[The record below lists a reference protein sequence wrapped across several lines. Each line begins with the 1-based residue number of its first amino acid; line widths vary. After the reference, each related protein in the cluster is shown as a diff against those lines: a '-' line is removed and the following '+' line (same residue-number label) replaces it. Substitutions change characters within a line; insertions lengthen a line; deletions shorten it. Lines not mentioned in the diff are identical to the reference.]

1 MKQVRRNIFSISRRN
16 IIKLILKKNNMEN
29 TINMSVLADSAVS
42 SIIYNWNWY
51 VINASLVNLVTI
63 VRCEDLQW
71 ATYADN

>member
-1 MKQVRRNIFSISRRN
+1 
-16 IIKLILKKNNMEN
+16 MEN